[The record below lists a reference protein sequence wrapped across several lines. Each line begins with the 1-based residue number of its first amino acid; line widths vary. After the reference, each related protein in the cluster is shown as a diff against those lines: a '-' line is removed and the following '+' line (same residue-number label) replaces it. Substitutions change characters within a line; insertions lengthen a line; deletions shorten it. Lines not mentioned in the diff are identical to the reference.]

1 MAKEIVSFLDH
12 LEVFVLSDDEARW
25 KAMRWIMLVCGVGGS
40 IDLLQG
46 SSVDEVVF
54 LIGRSGA
61 DNDRRLDYLV
71 LLHSAQSKYGD
82 FEFPTQFRLGR

>member
-54 LIGRSGA
+54 LMGA
-61 DNDRRLDYLV
+61 VGLIMTVAWITWYCSIRPVKIWRL
-71 LLHSAQSKYGD
+71 
-82 FEFPTQFRLGR
+82 